1 MSRCP
6 LPGTMPHTYPTA
18 VVKPCIPAPSPRSHR
33 VLRAAAAVVA
43 TQVQPADTAC
53 HAYNMVL
60 AAIQNRT
67 QPYCTWVV
75 SGYYG
80 GYCDCGNNYACSGI
94 FTKQCR
100 LSSYGSL
107 SKADCEASCGSD
119 SGSHG
124 EGSVEGGA

>member
-1 MSRCP
+1 
-6 LPGTMPHTYPTA
+6 MPHTYPTA
-18 VVKPCIPAPSPRSHR
+18 VVKPCIPAPSPRSRR

-80 GYCDCGNNYACSGI
+80 GYCDCSNDYHCNR
-94 FTKQCR
+94 FTKQCER
-100 LSSYGSL
+100 SEHGHMSRTS
-107 SKADCEASCGSD
+107 CESSCGP
-119 SGSHG
+119 
-124 EGSVEGGA
+124 EEVEEPQSEPTKPWWLGPSQP